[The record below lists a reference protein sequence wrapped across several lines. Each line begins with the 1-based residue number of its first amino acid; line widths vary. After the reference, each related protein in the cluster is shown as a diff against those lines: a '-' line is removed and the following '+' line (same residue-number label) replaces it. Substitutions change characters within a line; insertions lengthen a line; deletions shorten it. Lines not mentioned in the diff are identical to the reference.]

1 MVGVSDRERSA
12 RSARISCTY
21 YTDSCEHTARARTSE
36 NHTLPHAH
44 LHHLAQRTRLHSPRA
59 CDVHCLQPTRRQ
71 ASRRLRAARSRPDQ
85 TRPDQTR
92 PDHTRPGPRQ
102 QQRRKT
108 IAASL
113 HSCAPALRIAAARE
127 LSSASGR
134 GATPQLECVRR
145 CRSTFAD
152 NPGPAR
158 GRPPAVATQLL
169 AACVRTARAV
179 RRVPAA
185 TLRVLFPPSPVP
197 APLPPAAA
205 LCRSATRHNSLR
217 QLSSKLPAARPRP
230 PRRALRVAAHRQVR
244 RAHKGSGDP
253 PAR

>member
-1 MVGVSDRERSA
+1 M
-12 RSARISCTY
+12 CT
-21 YTDSCEHTARARTSE
+21 AF
-36 NHTLPHAH
+36 
-44 LHHLAQRTRLHSPRA
+44 SPQGA
-59 CDVHCLQPTRRQ
+59 KRRVVCAPQ
-71 ASRRLRAARSRPDQ
+71 DPDQ
-85 TRPDQTR
+85 TRPDQT
-92 PDHTRPGPRQ
+92 TPGPDQ
-102 QQRRKT
+102 GNSSGARRLPPRCT
-108 IAASL
+108 
-113 HSCAPALRIAAARE
+113 PALRIAAARE